1 MAVQVTPPTKNMLYF
16 AIALGVIAILLYV
29 IGVLGFVDGGFGF
42 IGHFAFWVSMAALVA
57 LVVAVTSKGV

>member
-16 AIALGVIAILLYV
+16 AIALGVIALLLYI

-42 IGHFAFWVSMAALVA
+42 IGHFAFWISMAALA
-57 LVVAVTSKGV
+57 SLIAAVTMKGV

>member
-16 AIALGVIAILLYV
+16 AIALGVIAILLYI

-57 LVVAVTSKGV
+57 LVVAVTSRGI